1 MTIDTKWVSLY
12 NWKFIDVQILLV
24 LGGVPGLG
32 CSATLSAACAATHF
46 GVECKEKQEMAK

>member
-1 MTIDTKWVSLY
+1 M
-12 NWKFIDVQILLV
+12 

-46 GVECKEKQEMAK
+46 GVECKEEDNDDKEEEHIDDNK